1 MEIVSNPLSYID
13 SWQANKPVNQLSSLW
28 VIQTA
33 SNMTTSSV
41 SEQATIHNEGQTKTK
56 QLTL

>member
-41 SEQATIHNEGQTKTK
+41 SEQATIIHNEGQKKTK
-56 QLTL
+56 

>member
-41 SEQATIHNEGQTKTK
+41 SEQATIHNERQKKTK
-56 QLTL
+56 